1 MEAVEDPPSTVHW
14 KQGVL
19 DTLQSLSS
27 TSPPDCCIIVGN
39 LEVGEKDLKI
49 VYKFAK
55 CYSVQWIMDFLRP
68 MFVDYLRK
76 DESCERFIE
85 VMKFAESIWCTDLSN
100 ACCELLNS
108 EMINKIS
115 QPEVLSQMNVFMMK
129 SITSYEKLAT
139 PEKDIF
145 GLVVDWIN
153 AKLSCA
159 SQDLSSILENI
170 QYNLIESEYLFD
182 VVFDF
187 ILNLK
192 NVVDSTKRSI
202 LMRVKGSMK
211 QSSEQSSRRTR
222 FMKKTIP
229 PKDVFKL
236 IPSVKLFSSSNDE
249 CLQKIDLWMKGETK
263 LGEKNIRI
271 SKKEVSSVIYDKF
284 KFMAESDKN
293 TFAMYLS
300 TNKDMA
306 LKFID
311 QLLLLHNT
319 FPSPLFVRL
328 FLGLCLDSDG
338 ENYQRLYQVPWNLVS
353 YQTVSLIVTTS
364 TILEELLEFDCK
376 NEFKNN
382 SRSSNLNRYSKYSE
396 RFEGCGQIEFIMLWA
411 LANTTQESQIKELL
425 KSVCFRKVPS
435 KYLDMNYKIPC
446 VLLLLS
452 LSLYYLL
459 SPAPPLTTEQLS
471 SHLNNKVVLICGAS
485 SGIGAELAHQL
496 APLGAKIVLVARSQ
510 DKLDAV
516 KEGAVKLGAVEADV
530 KTIAFDFSDVKG
542 SGAVIDQTIA
552 WFGKLDYL
560 VSNHAAIVNGPFLG
574 ESPVYQVAIYSSTKH
589 ALNGFFYSLQQELI
603 AKESPVSLT
612 VGVLGLINTKE
623 VTHMIAKEQNP
634 AGTSESTEIPG
645 SGSVEEC
652 ARRIIECYVTR
663 PLTMTFPKF
672 VPNINRLM
680 WFMLP
685 CYHDTLISATK
696 PPGSEGTG
704 YQEYLDT
711 LPRLREMARKL
722 NYQQGYGG
730 GNVDQ

>member
-27 TSPPDCCIIVGN
+27 TSPPDCCIIVGTESILTHKTALQLNGALLTSGDVGYNKQSGLIEIDLLPEFSECFNLVSDIVNSFYTGN

-435 KYLDMNYKIPC
+435 KYLGLI
-446 VLLLLS
+446 
-452 LSLYYLL
+452 L
-459 SPAPPLTTEQLS
+459 SPCLRTIFPSMTELKCAHAHKENAARPSLMEMRVERMPNSIYQ
-471 SHLNNKVVLICGAS
+471 LNNFT
-485 SGIGAELAHQL
+485 Q
-496 APLGAKIVLVARSQ
+496 
-510 DKLDAV
+510 
-516 KEGAVKLGAVEADV
+516 
-530 KTIAFDFSDVKG
+530 
-542 SGAVIDQTIA
+542 
-552 WFGKLDYL
+552 
-560 VSNHAAIVNGPFLG
+560 N
-574 ESPVYQVAIYSSTKH
+574 
-589 ALNGFFYSLQQELI
+589 LNGDYHYLFYELVFI
-603 AKESPVSLT
+603 PENNACCLKLKSHDIDKECRYERGHYDSKSHSFILYDETTPHLPIYPLFIRSSNL
-612 VGVLGLINTKE
+612 
-623 VTHMIAKEQNP
+623 
-634 AGTSESTEIPG
+634 STIKNFLKC
-645 SGSVEEC
+645 STNFRSMFYK
-652 ARRIIECYVTR
+652 R
-663 PLTMTFPKF
+663 FK
-672 VPNINRLM
+672 N
-680 WFMLP
+680 
-685 CYHDTLISATK
+685 
-696 PPGSEGTG
+696 
-704 YQEYLDT
+704 
-711 LPRLREMARKL
+711 
-722 NYQQGYGG
+722 
-730 GNVDQ
+730 